1 MELEDDYRELVSK
14 GIGTETSVPD
24 EHVERLAE
32 IFNRGRDYLIAYL
45 TVMRVRLYN
54 PGATESDVM
63 RQCLRME
70 PELSEYLREVATS
83 TAP

>member
-1 MELEDDYRELVSK
+1 M
-14 GIGTETSVPD
+14 
-24 EHVERLAE
+24 ERLAE

-70 PELSEYLREVATS
+70 PELSEYLGEIAES
-83 TAP
+83 TLHLGHI